1 MTKYREILRLK
12 SLGFS
17 ERNIAQSCG
26 VSRNTVAKVLQKAAE
41 INLSWP
47 LDFDMTDSVL
57 EEMMFPK
64 DKSATN
70 KRMPNFDYI
79 RKELLRNGVNKK
91 LLWVEYCEECRMSS
105 EEPLMYSQFCYYIQ
119 KDEEKRKTTM
129 HIPRACLKK
138 AFRELRVP
146 VCGRFYPNE
155 GGVAGYGNR
164 MRVKYTAKW
173 GLQIA
178 EMIFQTRSRKPSEQ
192 IEVDWA
198 GDPAHIIDPDTG
210 EITDAWIFVG
220 VLTYSQYAFV
230 KAYMNEKTDNWIKAH
245 VQMFDFFGGVTPM
258 LVSDNCTTA
267 VNHKKSDWYSTAL
280 NTTYHEMAE
289 HYNLAILPARVRKP
303 KDKPNVKGSVGKI
316 STWITAALRN
326 EQFFSLAEL
335 NASIREKLDVYNAR
349 KFQKKECSRLSLFL
363 GEEMPLLAPLPATP
377 FELAEWKQ
385 ATVQFNYHIAVDRM
399 FYSVPYQYI
408 KNKVD
413 VHITDTTV
421 EIFYNHNRIA
431 SHRRLYGRSG
441 QYSTVTEHMP
451 QEHQKYLEWNGDR
464 FRKWADSI
472 RINTSKVVD
481 AILTSGR
488 IEQQPYRSCMRLLK
502 LAEKYSPEKL
512 EQFCAKALS
521 YSGQPS
527 YKSIKNLLAATM
539 DAPDTESE
547 SFQVEK
553 PHGITRGARYYGG
566 KKS

>member
-1 MTKYREILRLK
+1 
-12 SLGFS
+12 
-17 ERNIAQSCG
+17 
-26 VSRNTVAKVLQKAAE
+26 
-41 INLSWP
+41 
-47 LDFDMTDSVL
+47 
-57 EEMMFPK
+57 
-64 DKSATN
+64 
-70 KRMPNFDYI
+70 
-79 RKELLRNGVNKK
+79 
-91 LLWVEYCEECRMSS
+91 MSN

-119 KDEEKRKTTM
+119 KDEEKRRATM
-129 HIPRACLKK
+129 HIQKK
-138 AFRELRVP
+138 P
-146 VCGRFYPNE
+146 G
-155 GGVAGYGNR
+155 
-164 MRVKYTAKW
+164 
-173 GLQIA
+173 
-178 EMIFQTRSRKPSEQ
+178 EQ

-210 EITDAWIFVG
+210 EITEAWIFVG

-230 KAYMNEKTDNWIKAH
+230 KAYMNEKTSNWIKAH

-267 VNHKKSDWYSTAL
+267 VNHEKSDWYTTSL

-289 HYNLAILPARVRKP
+289 HYNLAIIPARVRKP
-303 KDKPNVKGSVGKI
+303 KDKPNVEGSVGKI

-335 NASIREKLDVYNAR
+335 NDAIREKLNAYNAR

-385 ATVQFNYHIAVDRM
+385 VTVQFNYHIAVDKM
-399 FYSVPYQYI
+399 YYSVPYQYI

-413 VHITDTTV
+413 VRITDTTV

-431 SHRRLYGRSG
+431 SHRRLHGRSG

-472 RINTSKVVD
+472 GINTSKVVD

-488 IEQQPYRSCMRLLK
+488 VEQQSYRSCMGLLK

-512 EQFCAKALS
+512 EQVCAKALS
-521 YSGQPS
+521 YSAKPS
-527 YKSIKNLLAATM
+527 YKSIKNLLAAM
-539 DAPDTESE
+539 KDSPDDISNASKES
-547 SFQVEK
+547 QTIEK

-566 KKS
+566 KRS

>member
-26 VSRNTVAKVLQKAAE
+26 VSRNTVAKVLKKAAE
-41 INLSWP
+41 IKLSWP
-47 LDFDMTDSVL
+47 LDFDMTDSAL
-57 EEMMFPK
+57 EELMFPK

-119 KDEEKRKTTM
+119 KDEEKRRATM
-129 HIPRACLKK
+129 HIPR
-138 AFRELRVP
+138 
-146 VCGRFYPNE
+146 
-155 GGVAGYGNR
+155 
-164 MRVKYTAKW
+164 
-173 GLQIA
+173 
-178 EMIFQTRSRKPSEQ
+178 KPGEQ

-198 GDPAHIIDPDTG
+198 GDPAHI
-210 EITDAWIFVG
+210 
-220 VLTYSQYAFV
+220 
-230 KAYMNEKTDNWIKAH
+230 TDNWIKAH

-267 VNHKKSDWYSTAL
+267 VNHKKSDWYNTAL

-303 KDKPNVKGSVGKI
+303 KDKPNVEGAVGKI

-335 NASIREKLDVYNAR
+335 NASIREKLDAYNAR

-413 VHITDTTV
+413 VRITDTTV

-472 RINTSKVVD
+472 GINTSKVVD

-488 IEQQPYRSCMRLLK
+488 IEQQSYRSCMGLLK
-502 LAEKYSPEKL
+502 LAEKHSPEKL
-512 EQFCAKALS
+512 EQACATALS
-521 YSGQPS
+521 YSGKPS
-527 YKSIKNLLAATM
+527 YKSIKNLLAAVKNV
-539 DAPDTESE
+539 PGTEPEAS
-547 SFQVEK
+547 QAEK

-566 KKS
+566 KQS

>member
-26 VSRNTVAKVLQKAAE
+26 VSRNTVAKVLKKAAE
-41 INLSWP
+41 IKLSWP
-47 LDFDMTDSVL
+47 LDFDMTDSAL
-57 EEMMFPK
+57 EELMFPK

-119 KDEEKRKTTM
+119 KDEEKRRATM
-129 HIPRACLKK
+129 HIPR
-138 AFRELRVP
+138 
-146 VCGRFYPNE
+146 
-155 GGVAGYGNR
+155 
-164 MRVKYTAKW
+164 
-173 GLQIA
+173 
-178 EMIFQTRSRKPSEQ
+178 KPGEQ

-267 VNHKKSDWYSTAL
+267 VNHKKSDWYNTAL

-303 KDKPNVKGSVGKI
+303 KDKPNVEGSVGKI

-335 NASIREKLDVYNAR
+335 NASIREKLDAYFEGTKVQMSKRGSAIAR
-349 KFQKKECSRLSLFL
+349 RVIHTLTLQSISISRNGEAKNPVLREYYLKKCDSKPKLVAMGAVSHKVCNMIFAILRDNK
-363 GEEMPLLAPLPATP
+363 P
-377 FELAEWKQ
+377 FKI
-385 ATVQFNYHIAVDRM
+385 IA
-399 FYSVPYQYI
+399 
-408 KNKVD
+408 
-413 VHITDTTV
+413 
-421 EIFYNHNRIA
+421 
-431 SHRRLYGRSG
+431 
-441 QYSTVTEHMP
+441 P
-451 QEHQKYLEWNGDR
+451 QEHIKQYN
-464 FRKWADSI
+464 A
-472 RINTSKVVD
+472 
-481 AILTSGR
+481 
-488 IEQQPYRSCMRLLK
+488 
-502 LAEKYSPEKL
+502 
-512 EQFCAKALS
+512 AKCD
-521 YSGQPS
+521 
-527 YKSIKNLLAATM
+527 IAA
-539 DAPDTESE
+539 
-547 SFQVEK
+547 
-553 PHGITRGARYYGG
+553 
-566 KKS
+566 

>member
-26 VSRNTVAKVLQKAAE
+26 VSRNTVAKVLKKAAE

-47 LDFDMTDSVL
+47 LDFDMTDSTL
-57 EEMMFPK
+57 EELMFPK

-79 RKELLRNGVNKK
+79 RKELLRNGVNK
-91 LLWVEYCEECRMSS
+91 
-105 EEPLMYSQFCYYIQ
+105 
-119 KDEEKRKTTM
+119 
-129 HIPRACLKK
+129 
-138 AFRELRVP
+138 
-146 VCGRFYPNE
+146 
-155 GGVAGYGNR
+155 
-164 MRVKYTAKW
+164 
-173 GLQIA
+173 
-178 EMIFQTRSRKPSEQ
+178 
-192 IEVDWA
+192 
-198 GDPAHIIDPDTG
+198 
-210 EITDAWIFVG
+210 
-220 VLTYSQYAFV
+220 
-230 KAYMNEKTDNWIKAH
+230 
-245 VQMFDFFGGVTPM
+245 MFDFFGGVTPM

-267 VNHKKSDWYSTAL
+267 VNHKKSDWYNTAL

-303 KDKPNVKGSVGKI
+303 KDKPNVEGSVGKI

-335 NASIREKLDVYNAR
+335 NASIREKLDAYNAR

-377 FELAEWKQ
+377 FELAERKQ

-413 VHITDTTV
+413 VRITDTTV

-451 QEHQKYLEWNGDR
+451 PEHQKYLEWNGER

-472 RINTSKVVD
+472 GINTSKVVD

-488 IEQQPYRSCMRLLK
+488 IEQQSYRSCMGLLK
-502 LAEKYSPEKL
+502 LAEKHSPEKL
-512 EQFCAKALS
+512 EQVCATALS
-521 YSGQPS
+521 YSGKPS
-527 YKSIKNLLAATM
+527 YKSIKNLLAATK
-539 DAPDTESE
+539 DEPDTGSE
-547 SFQVEK
+547 SSQAVK

-566 KKS
+566 KQA

>member
-1 MTKYREILRLK
+1 MT
-12 SLGFS
+12 
-17 ERNIAQSCG
+17 AQ
-26 VSRNTVAKVLQKAAE
+26 L
-41 INLSWP
+41 
-47 LDFDMTDSVL
+47 
-57 EEMMFPK
+57 
-64 DKSATN
+64 
-70 KRMPNFDYI
+70 
-79 RKELLRNGVNKK
+79 
-91 LLWVEYCEECRMSS
+91 
-105 EEPLMYSQFCYYIQ
+105 
-119 KDEEKRKTTM
+119 
-129 HIPRACLKK
+129 
-138 AFRELRVP
+138 
-146 VCGRFYPNE
+146 
-155 GGVAGYGNR
+155 
-164 MRVKYTAKW
+164 
-173 GLQIA
+173 
-178 EMIFQTRSRKPSEQ
+178 IFQGFEYLTPS
-192 IEVDWA
+192 
-198 GDPAHIIDPDTG
+198 GPN
-210 EITDAWIFVG
+210 AWIFVG

-267 VNHKKSDWYSTAL
+267 VNHKKSDWYNTAL

-303 KDKPNVKGSVGKI
+303 KDKPNVEGSVGKI

-335 NASIREKLDVYNAR
+335 NASIREKLDAYNAR

-413 VHITDTTV
+413 VRITDTTV

-472 RINTSKVVD
+472 GINTSKVVD

-488 IEQQPYRSCMRLLK
+488 IEQQSYRSCMGLLK

-512 EQFCAKALS
+512 EQVCAKALS
-521 YSGQPS
+521 YSGKPS
-527 YKSIKNLLAATM
+527 YKSIKNLLAATK

-547 SFQVEK
+547 SFQAVK